1 MLDGFKRLFSG
12 SGGPAPA
19 LAEIEAWASGRRCVF
34 KAVPSD
40 DGFVVDGR
48 SGTVGWRLEWGP
60 SQRPY
65 IHGGELRLRAELG
78 LAKELQVLLMNQQ
91 LQESLEKAMFE
102 QFVEEVQTRL
112 DNETPPEMRWLVM
125 YTKLASADLGRLR
138 DRYAALA
145 SLKDWAHQWL
155 GGSLNDALFASL
167 ELVDDSQPMVLAL
180 ARGRLTLRT
189 AMADVESRR
198 LAMWLTIFER
208 AQSEAMRLSQE
219 WQSSADGGFTTQPA
233 AWPKSALSAED
244 D

>member
-1 MLDGFKRLFSG
+1 MLESLRRLLRRGPRPLDLSPLRTWADEHRCRFHVVHDGEGCWLERDIAH
-12 SGGPAPA
+12 PA
-19 LAEIEAWASGRRCVF
+19 
-34 KAVPSD
+34 
-40 DGFVVDGR
+40 
-48 SGTVGWRLEWGP
+48 WRIEWGP
-60 SQRPY
+60 SQRDY
-65 IHGGELRLRAELG
+65 ITGPELRIIGEVGTPKDLTALVLTRELM
-78 LAKELQVLLMNQQ
+78 ALM
-91 LQESLEKAMFE
+91 EKRVFE
-102 QFVEEVQTRL
+102 QYVEDVQTRL
-112 DNETPPEMRWLVM
+112 DAETPPEMRWLVM

-219 WQSSADGGFTTQPA
+219 WQSSADCGCTTQPA

>member
-125 YTKLASADLGRLR
+125 LHKLPGQDLGKLR
-138 DRYAALA
+138 DRFVALGNA
-145 SLKDWAHQWL
+145 KPWVQHWLEGALSLSL
-155 GGSLNDALFASL
+155 GSMRVEPDVPFVVMIS
-167 ELVDDSQPMVLAL
+167 
-180 ARGRLTLRT
+180 RGRLTLRRALDDPDPRELEQMVRVFDT
-189 AMADVESRR
+189 AIREAARVTGQGVSTESPPPPD
-198 LAMWLTIFER
+198 LAI
-208 AQSEAMRLSQE
+208 
-219 WQSSADGGFTTQPA
+219 D
-233 AWPKSALSAED
+233 
-244 D
+244 